1 MKRQSILFVRSMW
14 VVILFTT
21 LAACKDTDNRVFGDD
36 FEFPALTDENTI
48 RFTVNVVGDWRQLD
62 IVASG
67 GRMVIDWGNGRIQK
81 IEDPSSMSGG
91 VVYRYGNKGLYEV
104 RIWAE
109 ELQLID
115 ISGLL
120 LPLSHLYLGNMPR
133 MKSLALNSISDTREL
148 DLNTFC
154 PNVESINIGS
164 FADLEH
170 LEIED
175 CFRLRSIQVYSNPK
189 LTSIEFGSHPEAE
202 SLYCSY
208 NGFSSLSLKSLPA
221 LRDID
226 LSSNEVLS
234 HLELNEKTSISAILI
249 QGCAFQSITDIL
261 KCCPSLR
268 ELSCSY
274 NKLTELDL
282 SDNSNISELRCEH
295 NQLTR
300 LMRISCLAN
309 ELVQFFV
316 IVIFYLFADS
326 CQQAIPFAYFVLSA
340 AFHIYFLHF
349 RHTVQFALFYFLL
362 QSFVADNSGYQRND
376 TQQHQT
382 YNKYPHD
389 NITVT
394 NQICAKLLIN
404 LYSIVYAIYFFRT
417 FVCYLQNKH
426 WRVN

>member
-226 LSSNEVLS
+226 LSSNEILS

-300 LMRISCLAN
+300 LMVPQGSLLEHLYCHSNQLDEDALNALFDSLGQALEPAIYYPTPPRQYRISFNDNPGADDCNRNILN
-309 ELVQFFV
+309 DKNW
-316 IVIFYLFADS
+316 IVE
-326 CQQAIPFAYFVLSA
+326 
-340 AFHIYFLHF
+340 
-349 RHTVQFALFYFLL
+349 
-362 QSFVADNSGYQRND
+362 
-376 TQQHQT
+376 
-382 YNKYPHD
+382 NK
-389 NITVT
+389 
-394 NQICAKLLIN
+394 
-404 LYSIVYAIYFFRT
+404 
-417 FVCYLQNKH
+417 
-426 WRVN
+426 